1 MFDLLLKQVAEAWA
15 SFSSEVKK
23 EGNMYSDSFYVLGIF
38 TLSEMMSLKTLHKL
52 LWGFPKETESPCM
65 NICNDI
71 DMWEWIWTL
80 ETP

>member
-1 MFDLLLKQVAEAWA
+1 
-15 SFSSEVKK
+15 
-23 EGNMYSDSFYVLGIF
+23 MYSDSFYVLGIF

-71 DMWEWIWTL
+71 DM
-80 ETP
+80 